1 MYSNSFKKILNNIS
15 KEEIIELLER
25 YDEVNIYNFESFY
38 KDNNKHKRKG
48 NSYE

>member
-25 YDEVNIYNFESFY
+25 YDEINTYDFEKFY

-48 NSYE
+48 NLYE